1 MNEALDAN
9 AVVSKTAVSWVKDEE
24 KEEESEQKGR
34 RKEEGSLSGR
44 TVLPE
49 AVQPCFRG
57 Q

>member
-24 KEEESEQKGR
+24 EEEESEQKGR